1 MSQMPQSKTSYLKD
15 SERYLARIVGIFART
30 ILIVFVIRFFIF
42 EPTISDGT
50 SMEPTLLDNE
60 LLFTEKLSA
69 LIVPPRRYN
78 VVNLIDPADHNRM
91 LIKRV
96 IGLPGETVQIK
107 GNRVVVS
114 NPIDGSSLVL
124 SEQYLRPDSVT
135 LTQYGASSTFVLP
148 SHTYFV
154 LGDNRTY
161 SRDSRDFGPVHRSLI
176 TGRVIMPFDWLR

>member
-1 MSQMPQSKTSYLKD
+1 MPQLVGSKTYLKD
-15 SERYLARIVGIFART
+15 SEKYLARIIGIFART

-50 SMEPTLLDNE
+50 SMEPTLVDDE

-69 LIVPPRRYN
+69 LVVPPRRYDI
-78 VVNLIDPADHNRM
+78 VNLIDPTDHSRM
-91 LIKRV
+91 LIKRI
-96 IGLPGETVQIK
+96 IGIPGETVQIK
-107 GNRVVVS
+107 GNRVVLS
-114 NPIDGSSLVL
+114 DPLNGNLTL

-135 LTQYGASSTFVLP
+135 LTQYGASSTFTLP
-148 SHTYFV
+148 PHTYFV

-161 SRDSRDFGPVHRSLI
+161 SRDSRDFGLVHRSLI